1 MVFNEYHFNPIKN
14 YKVTPS
20 ITEKNISVALCDQNK
35 ITQWLSVSSQWP
47 SVTLC
52 DQNKITQW
60 LSVLSQWPSVT
71 KIK

>member
-35 ITQWLSVSSQWP
+35 ITQWLSVP
-47 SVTLC
+47 SP
-52 DQNKITQW
+52 
-60 LSVLSQWPSVT
+60 WPSVT